1 MDYQNIY
8 NDLDY
13 IEQYI
18 IREIDD
24 DLKHEYNRLL
34 LLDNNDLSYSDLV
47 NKYAKILYFW
57 SNKMPD
63 FGDIENGDIYC
74 TFKWLYV
81 QNRIIQL
88 LRRIKKFDG
97 SLLKLILSRYIML
110 LLT

>member
-1 MDYQNIY
+1 MDYQTIY
-8 NDLDY
+8 NDLEY

-18 IREIDD
+18 FREIDE
-24 DLKHEYNRLL
+24 DLRVEYIKLL
-34 LLDNNDLSYSDLV
+34 LLNNNDLSYSDLI

-57 SNKMPD
+57 SNRMPD
-63 FGDIENGDIYC
+63 FSDIENGDIYC
-74 TFKWLYV
+74 TFKWLYI

-97 SLLKLILSRYIML
+97 SLLKVILSRYIML